1 MFLRQQLAA
10 ACALFPPEWKVQ
22 KQQVRLK
29 GFALAQLPAVALSQF
44 HFQQSLPQCEI
55 VYCNS
60 QSDTCS

>member
-29 GFALAQLPAVALSQF
+29 GFALAQLPAVALSSV
-44 HFQQSLPQCEI
+44 SLPTKSPTMRDC
-55 VYCNS
+55 VL
-60 QSDTCS
+60 